1 MHSAP
6 AYGGYGAA
14 QMYPEHGA
22 MYGAGMAKQP
32 FRRRPTN
39 PITLVACLFIPVVI
53 FTVVY
58 SMQSF
63 AFHYNSPST
72 CRTLCLLLLVGVIS
86 VAGSTAA
93 LAWRRREDGMTD
105 PKWYTFLLVTSVVA
119 WVLAYVLGDR
129 NFSVNISP
137 YMDIMNLNVYHD
149 VDPEKYNGQQMMD
162 AGRIVFAQGTHLAL
176 PLSMG
181 FKNLDTY
188 CVAPVAS
195 ATPSNATGPQTYDFW
210 AVGLNCCSGH
220 VPDFHCGDFQNPKA
234 RSGLRLMR
242 DDQRAYFRLA
252 VEQAEAAYN
261 IRAPHPLFLYWM
273 QDPMAEVGA
282 YQNEGY
288 KFWIIGVSTFAGF
301 QLVLEV
307 LAIIA
312 FWKAG
317 I

>member
-63 AFHYNSPST
+63 TLHYNSPSL
-72 CRTLCLLLLVGVIS
+72 CQTLCLAILGFVVVVFGSS
-86 VAGSTAA
+86 VVAT
-93 LAWRRREDGMTD
+93 WRRRDEGGTD
-105 PKWYTFLLVTSVVA
+105 PKWYTFLFVTSILA
-119 WVLAYVLGDR
+119 WVFAFVFGQR
-129 NFSVNISP
+129 NFVSNISP
-137 YMDIMNLNVYHD
+137 YLDVMNLNVYSS
-149 VDPEKYNGQQMMD
+149 VDPTQYSGQQLMD
-162 AGRIVFAQGTHLAL
+162 AGRIVFAPGTKLEL
-176 PLSMG
+176 SRSMG

-188 CVAPVAS
+188 CVAPIRSS
-195 ATPSNATGPQTYDFW
+195 ANATGIPTYDFW
-210 AVGLNCCSGH
+210 AIGLNCCSGH
-220 VPDFHCGDFQNPKA
+220 VPDFHCGEFNNLNA

-261 IRAPHPLFLYWM
+261 IKAPHPIFMYWM
-273 QDPMAEVGA
+273 QDPMAEVSA
-282 YQNEGY
+282 YQDDGY
-288 KFWIIGVSTFAGF
+288 KFWLIGLGAFVGF
-301 QLVLEV
+301 QLLLEL
-307 LAIIA
+307 LAVGV
-312 FWKAG
+312 FWKMG